1 MRVCVRVRACV
12 CESACECVCMRSV
25 CVCVCVSVCVCQY
38 LASITVAGILLEVMK
53 SIRAF
58 STSCCAGHWKY
69 IRLQ

>member
-25 CVCVCVSVCVCQY
+25 CVCVCVCVCQY